1 MVQVE
6 GTKGGGLEKAV
17 YVSINGATN
26 DEVEAIE
33 ACLIACVPDG
43 FAVRVAKQ
51 L

>member
-1 MVQVE
+1 MPNE
-6 GTKGGGLEKAV
+6 GSDDIGLEKAV
-17 YVSINGATN
+17 YVSINGATK